1 MSESIILH
9 SRVRHKLNVRKYYF
23 VFTSEDKLNV
33 RKYYFAFTSE
43 DKLNV

>member
-9 SRVRHKLNVRKYYF
+9 SFTSEDTLNVRKYYF
-23 VFTSEDKLNV
+23 AFTSEDKLNV

-43 DKLNV
+43 DD